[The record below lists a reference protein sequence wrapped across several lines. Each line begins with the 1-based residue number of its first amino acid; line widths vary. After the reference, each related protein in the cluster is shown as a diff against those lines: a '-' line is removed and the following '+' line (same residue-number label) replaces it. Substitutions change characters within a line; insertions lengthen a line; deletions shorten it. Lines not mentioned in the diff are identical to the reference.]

1 MNEHTNARSLVSEP
15 KEKDWAA
22 GALARLA
29 EAHGDEAAAKTRAFT
44 DSVERASFLRSLGL
58 KMGERVRIESE
69 MRSESK
75 SDQHIAP
82 SAPSSASALDPNFSW
97 VREADCHLICVW
109 HGREQSVSPPTVR
122 QFHPAAEY
130 ATKIQSA
137 WRGHISRQRLIKSL
151 LRAFGFS
158 GLAKKWGLVIH
169 GAETDYH
176 APWTEHW
183 RHWSGAP
190 DAEADTSHA
199 EAQAATKIQA
209 VRLGKSVRMS
219 FDTAGIAH
227 PSVADLETYT
237 DASGH
242 WQKCNPKDWVVSS
255 GIVDGRLWWDPL
267 KEEVWYLIGSDVI
280 VCGKDLVR
288 PTTRQTT
295 SVAAI
300 KRWYGYEKPDWD

>member
-22 GALARLA
+22 GA
-29 EAHGDEAAAKTRAFT
+29 
-44 DSVERASFLRSLGL
+44 
-58 KMGERVRIESE
+58 
-69 MRSESK
+69 
-75 SDQHIAP
+75 P
-82 SAPSSASALDPNFSW
+82 DPNFSW
-97 VREADCHLICVW
+97 VREADGHLICVW
-109 HGREQSVSPPTVR
+109 HGREQSVSPPTAR
-122 QFHPAAEY
+122 QSDEY

-183 RHWSGAP
+183 RDWSGAP

-209 VRLGKSVRMS
+209 VRRGKSVRMS

-267 KEEVWYLIGSDVI
+267 KEEVWYLIGSGVI

-300 KRWYGYEKPDWD
+300 KRWYGYDKPDWD